1 MLNLNDDKRAK
12 IVEYIRSL
20 KTLED
25 AMEPYKEQKRELRKD
40 FKDQGWLNQT
50 EQRLAT
56 KAYRLMK
63 SEIDLDELYDVLFIK
78 SSKKLGLFLWKFCDG
93 TIIDG
98 FGPDGISSFIKKCS
112 IKATKFQSGFIYQYA
127 FVMLLGFSALLTFLI
142 VK

>member
-20 KTLED
+20 KALED

-63 SEIDLDELYDVLFIK
+63 SEIDLDELYDVYEALVK
-78 SSKKLGLFLWKFCDG
+78 PRTPA
-93 TIIDG
+93 TIVEDE
-98 FGPDGISSFIKKCS
+98 
-112 IKATKFQSGFIYQYA
+112 
-127 FVMLLGFSALLTFLI
+127 
-142 VK
+142 

>member
-1 MLNLNDDKRAK
+1 MLNLNDDKKAK

-63 SEIDLDELYDVLFIK
+63 SEIDLDELYDVYEALVK
-78 SSKKLGLFLWKFCDG
+78 PPTPA
-93 TIIDG
+93 TIVED
-98 FGPDGISSFIKKCS
+98 
-112 IKATKFQSGFIYQYA
+112 
-127 FVMLLGFSALLTFLI
+127 
-142 VK
+142 

>member
-1 MLNLNDDKRAK
+1 MLNLDDDKKAK

-40 FKDQGWLNQT
+40 FKDNGWLNQT

-63 SEIDLDELYDVLFIK
+63 SEIDLDELYDVYEALVRP
-78 SSKKLGLFLWKFCDG
+78 STG
-93 TIIDG
+93 T
-98 FGPDGISSFIKKCS
+98 
-112 IKATKFQSGFIYQYA
+112 ATYNNTGEQ
-127 FVMLLGFSALLTFLI
+127 
-142 VK
+142 

>member
-1 MLNLNDDKRAK
+1 VLNLNDDKKAK

-63 SEIDLDELYDVLFIK
+63 SEIDLDELYDVYEALVK
-78 SSKKLGLFLWKFCDG
+78 PPTPA
-93 TIIDG
+93 TIVED
-98 FGPDGISSFIKKCS
+98 
-112 IKATKFQSGFIYQYA
+112 
-127 FVMLLGFSALLTFLI
+127 
-142 VK
+142 

>member
-1 MLNLNDDKRAK
+1 MNERAK
-12 IVEYIRSL
+12 KI
-20 KTLED
+20 LE
-25 AMEPYKEQKRELRKD
+25 
-40 FKDQGWLNQT
+40 FW
-50 EQRLAT
+50 
-56 KAYRLMK
+56 
-63 SEIDLDELYDVLFIK
+63 FIK
-78 SSKKLGLFLWKFCDG
+78 SSIKLGLFLWKFCYG

>member
-1 MLNLNDDKRAK
+1 VLNLNDDKRAK

-40 FKDQGWLNQT
+40 FKDNGWLNQT

-63 SEIDLDELYDVLFIK
+63 SEIDLDELYDVYEALVK
-78 SSKKLGLFLWKFCDG
+78 PPTPA
-93 TIIDG
+93 TI
-98 FGPDGISSFIKKCS
+98 
-112 IKATKFQSGFIYQYA
+112 
-127 FVMLLGFSALLTFLI
+127 VEE
-142 VK
+142 

>member
-40 FKDQGWLNQT
+40 FKDNGWLNQT

-63 SEIDLDELYDVLFIK
+63 SEIDLDELYDVYEALVK
-78 SSKKLGLFLWKFCDG
+78 PPTPA
-93 TIIDG
+93 TIVEG
-98 FGPDGISSFIKKCS
+98 E
-112 IKATKFQSGFIYQYA
+112 
-127 FVMLLGFSALLTFLI
+127 
-142 VK
+142 

>member
-1 MLNLNDDKRAK
+1 MLNLNDDKKAK

-63 SEIDLDELYDVLFIK
+63 SEIDLDELYDVYEALVK
-78 SSKKLGLFLWKFCDG
+78 PPTPA
-93 TIIDG
+93 TIIEDE
-98 FGPDGISSFIKKCS
+98 
-112 IKATKFQSGFIYQYA
+112 
-127 FVMLLGFSALLTFLI
+127 
-142 VK
+142 

>member
-63 SEIDLDELYDVLFIK
+63 SEIDLDELYDVYEALVK
-78 SSKKLGLFLWKFCDG
+78 PPTRP
-93 TIIDG
+93 TIVED
-98 FGPDGISSFIKKCS
+98 
-112 IKATKFQSGFIYQYA
+112 
-127 FVMLLGFSALLTFLI
+127 
-142 VK
+142 

>member
-1 MLNLNDDKRAK
+1 MLNLNDDKKAK

-40 FKDQGWLNQT
+40 FKDNGWLNQT

-63 SEIDLDELYDVLFIK
+63 SEIDLDELYDVYEALVK
-78 SSKKLGLFLWKFCDG
+78 PPTPA
-93 TIIDG
+93 TIVE
-98 FGPDGISSFIKKCS
+98 
-112 IKATKFQSGFIYQYA
+112 AE
-127 FVMLLGFSALLTFLI
+127 
-142 VK
+142 

>member
-1 MLNLNDDKRAK
+1 VLNLNDDKRAK

-20 KTLED
+20 KALED

-63 SEIDLDELYDVLFIK
+63 SEIDLDELYDVYEALVK
-78 SSKKLGLFLWKFCDG
+78 PRTPA
-93 TIIDG
+93 TIVEDE
-98 FGPDGISSFIKKCS
+98 
-112 IKATKFQSGFIYQYA
+112 
-127 FVMLLGFSALLTFLI
+127 
-142 VK
+142 

>member
-40 FKDQGWLNQT
+40 FKDQGGLNQT

-63 SEIDLDELYDVLFIK
+63 SEIDLDELYDVYEALVK
-78 SSKKLGLFLWKFCDG
+78 PPTRA
-93 TIIDG
+93 TIVEDE
-98 FGPDGISSFIKKCS
+98 
-112 IKATKFQSGFIYQYA
+112 
-127 FVMLLGFSALLTFLI
+127 
-142 VK
+142 

>member
-63 SEIDLDELYDVLFIK
+63 SEIDLDELYDVYEALVK
-78 SSKKLGLFLWKFCDG
+78 PPTRP
-93 TIIDG
+93 TIVEDE
-98 FGPDGISSFIKKCS
+98 
-112 IKATKFQSGFIYQYA
+112 
-127 FVMLLGFSALLTFLI
+127 
-142 VK
+142 

>member
-1 MLNLNDDKRAK
+1 VLNLDDDKRAK

-20 KTLED
+20 KALED

-63 SEIDLDELYDVLFIK
+63 SEIDLDELYDVYEALVK
-78 SSKKLGLFLWKFCDG
+78 PRTPA
-93 TIIDG
+93 TIVEDE
-98 FGPDGISSFIKKCS
+98 
-112 IKATKFQSGFIYQYA
+112 
-127 FVMLLGFSALLTFLI
+127 
-142 VK
+142 

>member
-1 MLNLNDDKRAK
+1 MLNLNDDKKAK

-40 FKDQGWLNQT
+40 FKDNGWLNQT

-63 SEIDLDELYDVLFIK
+63 SEIDLDELYDVYEALVK
-78 SSKKLGLFLWKFCDG
+78 PPTPA
-93 TIIDG
+93 TIVED
-98 FGPDGISSFIKKCS
+98 
-112 IKATKFQSGFIYQYA
+112 
-127 FVMLLGFSALLTFLI
+127 
-142 VK
+142 

>member
-63 SEIDLDELYDVLFIK
+63 SEIDLDELYDVYEAVVK
-78 SSKKLGLFLWKFCDG
+78 PRTRA
-93 TIIDG
+93 TIVEDE
-98 FGPDGISSFIKKCS
+98 
-112 IKATKFQSGFIYQYA
+112 
-127 FVMLLGFSALLTFLI
+127 
-142 VK
+142 

>member
-63 SEIDLDELYDVLFIK
+63 SEIDLDELYDVYEALVK
-78 SSKKLGLFLWKFCDG
+78 PPTRA
-93 TIIDG
+93 TIVEDE
-98 FGPDGISSFIKKCS
+98 
-112 IKATKFQSGFIYQYA
+112 
-127 FVMLLGFSALLTFLI
+127 
-142 VK
+142 